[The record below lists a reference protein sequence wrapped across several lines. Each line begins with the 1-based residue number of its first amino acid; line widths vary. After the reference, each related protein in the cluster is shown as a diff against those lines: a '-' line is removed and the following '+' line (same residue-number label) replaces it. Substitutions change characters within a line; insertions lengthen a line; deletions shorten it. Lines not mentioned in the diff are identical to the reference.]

1 MRPNQMLFFVFL
13 SLQAVGQNQSAPAQD
28 EEVALKMDAIRS
40 KIERL
45 ENEKIFNDAA
55 TRAGAARS
63 QVLNSFRDGT
73 PASAD
78 EVNENFLSLE
88 TDISYLYS
96 APSYVSK
103 EIDCTNDPAALE
115 VALKAPGVPG
125 ERKGYLIKGKC
136 EIGVNFVYGSTYI
149 GGTGSGAE
157 IVANAEATAIFGFP
171 VVAIISVGTYVILQN
186 VTIDNPLLESRRSG
200 SLRLIDVTF
209 TEESILAFLL
219 ANSAS
224 YLELYGRFTQRG
236 LTAGIELN
244 DGSTGLVRAVDLAAS
259 MYLQNGSSGRCSP
272 CENGGIDLSLNT
284 NSSFYVNQESP
295 LTLRSLEVLLNSSFV
310 QNSGCKDPSS
320 TVTVDATSIAEW
332 INCDE

>member
-28 EEVALKMDAIRS
+28 EKAAVTMDAIRL
-40 KIERL
+40 KIERS
-45 ENEKIFNDAA
+45 ENEKMLNDAA

-88 TDISYLYS
+88 TDINYLYS
-96 APSYVSK
+96 APNLLQR

-115 VALKAPGVPG
+115 VALNAPGVPG
-125 ERKGYLIKGKC
+125 ERKLYRITGKC
-136 EIGVNFVYGSTYI
+136 EVGLTYLYSSTLI
-149 GGTGSGAE
+149 RGTESGAE
-157 IVANAEATAIFGFP
+157 IVANAEATAVFGFP
-171 VVAIISVGTYVILQN
+171 VAYISSVGTDVTIIN
-186 VTIDNPLLESRRSG
+186 VTIDSPLLEARRSG
-200 SLRLIDVTF
+200 ALRLIDLTF
-209 TEESILAFLL
+209 TGVTPFLI

-224 YLELYGRFTQRG
+224 YLELYGRFAFQG
-236 LTAGIELN
+236 GGAKIELN
-244 DGSTGLVRAVDLAAS
+244 DGSTGLVRAVDLEAS
-259 MYLQNGSSGRCSP
+259 MELTNGSSGRCSP
-272 CENGGIDLSLNT
+272 CEDGGISLSLNT

-295 LTLRSLEVLLNSSFV
+295 LNLDSIEVLFNSSFV
-310 QNSGCKDPSS
+310 QNRGCKDPSS

-332 INCDE
+332 ITCDE